1 MGKSKSGGMIMIGP
15 VHEITGEPTFL
26 KEKFDEPVL
35 YSHARVEQAWPCTDL
50 KIITAFTDCERISTH
65 MINLAD
71 GMKNNRFV
79 KGINV
84 EIILGMTKS
93 SLSQKKHEDI
103 CRLLRFLNE
112 SKGMPGISCRYISN
126 GPEVHSKLYIWGNQ
140 DNTIEF
146 LPGFAYC
153 GSLNYTMNAFYKRRE
168 SVSMCEPLSAF
179 SYYKELLPDTIDCFD
194 PTVSEKIKNVVSGGP
209 EVDEPDNSEH
219 DYLVYDQAT
228 PEATLTVSLLRS
240 DGSDTG
246 YGSGINWGIRKNGTK
261 RDQNQAYIPYNHKDK
276 KEGFFPDRI
285 NKDDENCPMFR
296 VITKDFGAFHMRM
309 AQAGNKALHSVE
321 SNAILGEWIRKKI
334 GAPSG
339 GYVTKQMLELYG
351 KTYVTFRKYAD
362 GTYLL
367 DF

>member
-1 MGKSKSGGMIMIGP
+1 MVGKT
-15 VHEITGEPTFL
+15 VNNLPTFL
-26 KEKFDEPVL
+26 SSSFDEPVL
-35 YSHARVEQAWPCTDL
+35 YSPARVEQNTPCTSL

-65 MINLAD
+65 LIALAD
-71 GMKNNRFV
+71 GIKSNRFV
-79 KGINV
+79 KGVNV

-103 CRLLRFLNE
+103 CRLLGFINA
-112 SKGMPGISCRYISN
+112 SKGMPKVSCRYICN
-126 GPEVHSKLYIWGNQ
+126 GSEVHSKIYIWG
-140 DNTIEF
+140 TSEEHFPFI
-146 LPGFAYC
+146 PHIAYC

-168 SVSMCEPLSAF
+168 AVGMCSSIEAYK
-179 SYYKELLPDTIDCFD
+179 YYQELLPDAIDCFD
-194 PTVSEKIKNVVSGGP
+194 PLVSEKLKNVINNSK
-209 EVDEPDNSEH
+209 EEAEEPDNSEK
-219 DYLVYDQAT
+219 DYLKYDKLQ
-228 PEATLTVSLLRS
+228 PVDTLVVSLLRA

-261 RDQNQAYIPYNHKDK
+261 RDQNQAYIPYNVKDRK
-276 KEGFFPDRI
+276 VGFFPDRI
-285 NKDDENCPMFR
+285 HPDDENCPMFR
-296 VITKDFGAFHMRM
+296 VITRDFGSFHMRM
-309 AQAGNKALHSVE
+309 AQQNNKATHSVE
-321 SNAILGEWIRKKI
+321 SNSILGEWIRKHI